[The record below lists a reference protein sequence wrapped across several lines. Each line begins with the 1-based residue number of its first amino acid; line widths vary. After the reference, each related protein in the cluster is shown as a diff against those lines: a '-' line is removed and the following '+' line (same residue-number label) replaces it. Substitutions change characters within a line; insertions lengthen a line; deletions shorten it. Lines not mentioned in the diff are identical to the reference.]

1 MADHSTVKSGPLI
14 AIALMGALHDNFR
27 LVFWL
32 ALIPGLLSV
41 LVLALGVREPQHQA
55 TTSQAPLTFAD
66 LKTAGAAYWI
76 VVGIGAVLTLARY
89 SEAFLIL
96 RAQTAGLA

>member
-1 MADHSTVKSGPLI
+1 MTDDEIDGVVSELLRKRFADVGFDHSTVKSGPLI
-14 AIALMGALHDNFR
+14 AIMGALHDNFR

-66 LKTAGAAYWI
+66 LKTAGAAYWKSWW
-76 VVGIGAVLTLARY
+76 ASALC
-89 SEAFLIL
+89 
-96 RAQTAGLA
+96 